1 MRSSNPVF
9 SRRGFSRD
17 NGHAGFNAAPQAG
30 AATTGANPFA
40 QGTAANP
47 YATNPYAQ
55 QGTQPGA
62 PAPARTDAMT
72 IDDVVT
78 RTAMTLGLVVVAAAI
93 AWWVMPVDQANLGSA
108 YGVAIGAAIIG
119 FVLSLVNSFKRR
131 PSPALILTYAA
142 FEGVFLGIVSNIVS
156 VYVAPGAAMQAVL
169 GTMAV
174 FAGVLIAYRTGLIR
188 VTRRFY
194 GFVMAAAIGSAVAP
208 THQERAPRPAPCAGP
223 RPACAARERHA
234 ARRRRRPWQ
243 RRWSATGQ
251 MTWRSLTTPGFNRY
265 PRLPTSAW
273 PVPVPAVSALRH
285 EMDRSFGPRFIPI
298 SAVTW
303 ENDSP
308 PGRRSHPGGD
318 SVTVGA
324 RCDSDTPW

>member
-30 AATTGANPFA
+30 AAATGADPYA
-40 QGTAANP
+40 QGTANP

-55 QGTQPGA
+55 QDAQHGA
-62 PAPARTDAMT
+62 PQAPARSDAMT

-78 RTAMTLGLVVVAAAI
+78 RTAMTLGTVIVAATI
-93 AWWVMPVDQANLGSA
+93 AWWVMPVDEANLGSA

-119 FVLSLVNSFKRR
+119 FVLAMVNSFKRR
-131 PSPALILTYAA
+131 PSPPLILTYAA

-156 VYVAPGAAMQAVL
+156 MYVAPGAAMQAVI

-194 GFVMAAAIGSAVAP
+194 GFVMAAAIGFMLLMMVNLLFAVFGGGDGLGFRSGALGVVFGIVAIVIGACILALNFK
-208 THQERAPRPAPCAGP
+208 QVEDGIAYGAPREEAWL
-223 RPACAARERHA
+223 AAF
-234 ARRRRRPWQ
+234 
-243 RRWSATGQ
+243 G
-251 MTWRSLTTPGFNRY
+251 LTVTLVWIY
-265 PRLPTSAW
+265 IEMLRLVAI
-273 PVPVPAVSALRH
+273 LR
-285 EMDRSFGPRFIPI
+285 
-298 SAVTW
+298 
-303 ENDSP
+303 
-308 PGRRSHPGGD
+308 GD
-318 SVTVGA
+318 
-324 RCDSDTPW
+324 D